1 MNGSV
6 IKDIISYEIS
16 ENNKLLYNKAETQE
30 IK

>member
-16 ENNKLLYNKAETQE
+16 KNNKLLYNKAETQE